1 MEENKDMGSCRCP
14 YLVRHGQYEKKT
26 KSIIFTNQCAFKIK
40 SSTASVSKIKKTSP
54 KNPNKDGTLCKKYP
68 LKENEDY
75 FSCEIFRKSFLEEK
89 RDAHPTTD
97 LDFGMKGTSSSLL
110 DLEIL

>member
-1 MEENKDMGSCRCP
+1 MGSCRCP
-14 YLVRHGQYEKKT
+14 YLVRHGQYEKET

-40 SSTASVSKIKKTSP
+40 ASTSVISKIKKTP
-54 KNPNKDGTLCKKYP
+54 TKNSSTKEGTLCKKYP

-75 FSCEIFRKSFLEEK
+75 LSCEIFRKSFLEEK

-97 LDFGMKGTSSSLL
+97 LDFGVKGNSSSLL